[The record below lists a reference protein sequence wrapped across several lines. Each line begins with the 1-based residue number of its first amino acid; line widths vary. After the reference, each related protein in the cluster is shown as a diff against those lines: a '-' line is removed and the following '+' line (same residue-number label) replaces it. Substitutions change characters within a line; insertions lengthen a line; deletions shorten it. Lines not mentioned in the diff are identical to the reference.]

1 MHCRIFTV
9 GLSLEE
15 LVMLVK
21 VLLACA
27 TLALGLFVS
36 CAPAGASAAKQ
47 AVPADSCQEI
57 AADGS
62 PPVANAFEGNV
73 GRLALVIGNAA
84 YGGGITPLRN
94 PARDA
99 AAVTDVLRKLN
110 FTVFVALDARGS
122 TIRDC
127 VSRMQSAL
135 SPEDIALIYYSGHGI
150 QIDDRN
156 YIVATDA
163 EAGGAL
169 SDAFV
174 HIDEIID
181 GVKAKSASILVF
193 LDACRNNPFAREDAQ
208 GLSASTGRSLSRGL
222 ARVDASKPGARQEAR
237 GIFVAY
243 STSPNATA
251 SDGSG
256 DLSPFTAA
264 FINAVKTPGFS
275 VQRALSEVSRSVGEA
290 TDWSQTPWIKSSLTA
305 EILLNGTMTFEEA
318 QSASENHAG
327 ASKRLL
333 ERGDVEGAIVEAFR
347 GLPHNIDERT
357 AEKFPYAYQALMAAA
372 RSSSIVLPV
381 PADSIHI
388 VVANVSGNRA
398 VVASVDREYRGVGK
412 GTLEIW
418 DTRAKEVIGVLGE
431 VGTATPS
438 VKFSADGSRVAAY
451 LGKGITKIADATTG
465 KTITTIKLSAEH
477 LGPAYGGLN
486 PPVLVFSRD
495 GAVLVATLHK
505 QGVALVQGW
514 DVNSGAKRF
523 EFDLGTKCNGLANTA
538 GWALTRGFAVLNAD
552 GASLS
557 FVCTNTST
565 DVPKLIVFGLWSLG
579 ENTLVGSG
587 IVPVSKEL
595 YPIAFGFTADGT
607 RIIATQL
614 DNGGSYEIL
623 VFDTQTGQQIGKTE
637 KGLYGSFSPAGD
649 LYSVVSQTGVTIFS
663 AKDGKPVSKMSDYA
677 YTVPAAFRESGEKF
691 ADYILFDNDM
701 STLTHDVWW
710 QPPEGVTIADA
721 ARSRLAVE
729 QRSKAKTGALAYV
742 EIP

>member
-1 MHCRIFTV
+1 
-9 GLSLEE
+9 
-15 LVMLVK
+15 MLVK
-21 VLLACA
+21 TLLAYA
-27 TLALGLFVS
+27 TLALGLCLS
-36 CAPAGASAAKQ
+36 CASASASTTTQ
-47 AVPADSCQEI
+47 AIPADTCQEM
-57 AADGS
+57 AAGGS
-62 PPVANAFEGNV
+62 QPLDSAPEGKA

-84 YGGGITPLRN
+84 YGGGIAPLRN

-99 AAVTDVLRKLN
+99 AAVTDVLQKLN
-110 FTVFVALDARGS
+110 FTVFVALDARGA

-127 VSRMQSAL
+127 VLRMQSAL
-135 SPEDIALIYYSGHGI
+135 SPDDIALVYYSGHGI

-174 HIDEIID
+174 YIDEIID

-208 GLSASTGRSLSRGL
+208 GLSASTGRSLARGL
-222 ARVDASKPGARQEAR
+222 AKVDANTPGARQEAR

-251 SDGSG
+251 SDGEG
-256 DLSPFTAA
+256 DLSPFTTA
-264 FINAVKTPGFS
+264 FVTAVKTPGFS

-305 EILLNGTMTFEEA
+305 EILLNGTMTFEDA

-333 ERGDVEGAIVEAFR
+333 GRGDVEGAIVEAFR
-347 GLPHNIDERT
+347 GLPQSIDDRT
-357 AEKFPYAYQALMAAA
+357 AEQFPFAYQALTAAT

-381 PADSIHI
+381 PANNIHV
-388 VVANVSGNRA
+388 VVANVGGDRA

-418 DTRAKEVIGVLGE
+418 DTGTKTVIGILGE
-431 VGTATPS
+431 VGTAVPS

-451 LGKGITKIADATTG
+451 LGKGITKVADAATG
-465 KTITTIKLSAEH
+465 KTISTIKLSADH

-486 PPVLVFSRD
+486 PPVLVFSPD
-495 GAVLVATLHK
+495 GAILVGTLHK
-505 QGVALVQGW
+505 QGLALVQGW

-538 GWALTRGFAVLNAD
+538 GWALTRGFAVLSAD

-565 DVPKLIVFGLWSLG
+565 NVPKLLVFGHWSLVQ
-579 ENTLVGSG
+579 NSLVGSG
-587 IVPVSKEL
+587 VVPVSKEL
-595 YPIAFGFTADGT
+595 YPIAFGFSADGT
-607 RIIATQL
+607 RMVATQL

-623 VFDTQTGQQIGKTE
+623 LFDTQTGQQIGKVE
-637 KGLYGSFSPAGD
+637 KGLYASFSPAGD
-649 LYSVVSQTGVTIFS
+649 LYSVVGQTGAAIFS
-663 AKDGKPVSKMSDYA
+663 AKDGRRVQEMADYA
-677 YTVPAAFRESGEKF
+677 YTVPAAFREHGEKF
-691 ADYILFDNDM
+691 ADYILLDNDM

-710 QPPEGVTIADA
+710 QPPDGLTVADA
-721 ARSRLAVE
+721 ARARLTAE
-729 QRSKAKTGALAYV
+729 QKNEAKAGALAYT